1 MPYSVPLIPT
11 FPLVLLPSFLLSLI
25 LSEFALLKVLVFS
38 TSPESFKCL
47 GEGNNGSNL
56 QFAHPNTPA
65 ANPLAT
71 FLRYT
76 AVPES

>member
-25 LSEFALLKVLVFS
+25 LSEFVLLVFS
-38 TSPESFKCL
+38 TSPESFECL

-56 QFAHPNTPA
+56 QFAHPITPA
-65 ANPLAT
+65 ANPLAK

-76 AVPES
+76 AVLSS

>member
-1 MPYSVPLIPT
+1 MPYSVLLIPT

-25 LSEFALLKVLVFS
+25 LSEFVLLKVSVFS
-38 TSPESFKCL
+38 TSPESFECL

-56 QFAHPNTPA
+56 QFAHPSMPA
-65 ANPLAT
+65 ANPLAK

-76 AVPES
+76 AVLSS